1 MLPFQVAF
9 ETNSVKVLLSYN
21 STLAVNVNLSLRSR
35 PPKLVSDS
43 GMQEWNLENVCMGN
57 IMLVEFG
64 IPSALKPITSKLSL
78 ARL

>member
-1 MLPFQVAF
+1 MAF

-43 GMQEWNLENVCMGN
+43 GMQEWNLENVCLGN

-64 IPSALKPITSKLSL
+64 ILCNPFQVGFETDNVKVILS
-78 ARL
+78 

>member
-1 MLPFQVAF
+1 MAF

-43 GMQEWNLENVCMGN
+43 GMQEWNLENVCLGN

-64 IPSALKPITSKLSL
+64 IPSALKAIASKLSL